1 MTEDMYAGLDDYS
14 RTVVSVADTLRP
26 SVLSVRV
33 RGRTGEGSG
42 SAVAFT
48 GDGFLATSAH
58 VVEGVSAGL
67 AVSSDGDEYGFDVV
81 GRDRPAAGRSSTT

>member
-1 MTEDMYAGLDDYS
+1 MTEDIYAGLDDYS

-67 AVSSDGDEYGFDVV
+67 TVTSYSEKYRFDVV
-81 GRDRPAAGRSSTT
+81 GRDHLLGRHI